1 MKTFLIS
8 LTLLL
13 TAATARAACRASLGN
28 GAPAPVFADALS
40 LTLNSAETC
49 PTGVDAFKTLL
60 RSRGLNPLPSM
71 VANRGRH
78 NPALG
83 SFSFFERV
91 VGRLPAGRVV
101 KDGEFFF
108 GHFTEGT
115 GGTLRLAQEP
125 TAGALLIELIA
136 WDAGKGLF
144 NFYELIGT
152 GGSARWFYRG
162 DSADIWADNSAV
174 HLTTAPVFGSR
185 LRCSACHA
193 SGGPILKEIEAPFN
207 DWWTKGR
214 PLPLGPNRPD
224 MATARIL
231 NELRDVGEFAA
242 SVKTGIGFLQAE
254 PRAAARRSARSWP
267 ERLRPLFCE
276 NEINLAS
283 DVTPLEAGPAALRVP
298 PAFVT
303 HPFLAAEPVTLPK
316 SLYLGLLN
324 KFGSRFPET
333 NRVDADHGFLTP
345 VRSHSD
351 ELALAELLQSGAV
364 DEEFLADV
372 LAVDFQKPLFSTAR
386 CSLLRAVPAARTAT
400 WRADFLRNL
409 DALGTAPAAELREFL
424 TNPAKNLPFHRQTA
438 REWRHRIAAG
448 AATPAGAELLYIKLL
463 QTRQEL
469 ARSPISQNPR
479 GRILEPGFRVIF
491 PVTRAV
497 EL

>member
-8 LTLLL
+8 LTLLW
-13 TAATARAACRASLGN
+13 TAADARAACRASLGD

-49 PTGVDAFKTLL
+49 PTGVEAFKALM
-60 RSRGLNPLPSM
+60 RARGLTTLPSM

-91 VGRLPAGRVV
+91 VGRLPGGRAV

-108 GHFTEGT
+108 GHFTEGD
-115 GGTLRLAQEP
+115 GATLRLAQEP
-125 TAGALLIELIA
+125 AAGALLIELIA
-136 WDAGKGLF
+136 WDPGKGLF

-174 HLTTAPVFGSR
+174 HLTPTPVFGTR

-207 DWWTKGR
+207 DWWTRTR

-224 MATARIL
+224 VATATIL
-231 NELRDVGEFAA
+231 NELRDVAEFAA
-242 SVKTGIGFLQAE
+242 SVKTGIDFLQAE
-254 PRAAARRSARSWP
+254 PRAAARRAARSWP

-283 DVTPLEAGPAALRVP
+283 DLAPLEAAQGALRLP
-298 PAFVT
+298 MAFVT
-303 HPFLAAEPVTLPK
+303 HPFLAAEPVMLPK

-351 ELALAELLQSGAV
+351 ELALAELLQTGAV
-364 DEEFLADV
+364 DEEFVADV
-372 LAVDFQKPLFSTAR
+372 LAVDFRRPLFSAGR
-386 CSLLRAVPAARTAT
+386 CSLLKALPAVWTADWKSRLSANLAA
-400 WRADFLRNL
+400 LK
-409 DALGTAPAAELREFL
+409 TAPAAELRDFL
-424 TNPAKNLPFHRQTA
+424 TNPAKNLEFHRQTA
-438 REWRHRIAAG
+438 RSYRARIALE
-448 AATPAGAELLYIKLL
+448 AATPAGAEDLYIKMLW
-463 QTRQEL
+463 TRREL

-491 PVTRAV
+491 PLTRAV